1 MNGLSTAF
9 TCRGEKSDDSTLRK
23 FWEIEP
29 LGILPVEDTTADES
43 VALKK
48 FKEEL
53 SLVGGRYQVGLPWVQ
68 GRPNLP
74 NNYPQAKHRLLAV
87 QRRLDA
93 REKDRAIYAAVMRH
107 KGLASAGSRSI
118 EADVVSPASCGLPG
132 IRQQTEVPDSPHTTK
147 PR

>member
-93 REKDRAIYAAVMRH
+93 REKDRAIYAAVMRQY
-107 KGLASAGSRSI
+107 L
-118 EADVVSPASCGLPG
+118 D
-132 IRQQTEVPDSPHTTK
+132 
-147 PR
+147 